1 MTTTNQ
7 TTSNPVNMLTGAKI
21 KQARNAKRDAAPTV
35 TDTVL
40 PTTDVVT
47 NTEAPTVIGTDLPLD
62 VLHGDGKEVGPIAQ
76 ALLDQGK
83 ALATSAEA
91 TSNAHQSAKQT
102 GESLASKCR
111 AVIELTDTEA
121 QHVIVQAMA
130 DLKTLALSTMGC
142 PVGDATPDQL
152 VASAAHCLASF
163 KVLSATLKRANTDK
177 AGKASHGL
185 LYMSLDR
192 QTCDATVKVITAPTE
207 AELRQALKDDTKAL
221 NAALAAA
228 QAKADSAKAMAES
241 GDDSA
246 QGEDGHV
253 VIGSGVSSITAL
265 AAVLE
270 LVKGWRPSELE
281 VAAAT
286 LTHMALCERLARDA
300 DNAELKAQVDAARL
314 SVTLLTSAYQSE
326 KAAELVARNEAQ
338 AKQEAELL
346 ALRTENARKAR
357 EALLAEEAALAKA
370 NEAMAARMAAS
381 QPTPVPVCIPTDVTP
396 EPIAVNA

>member
-21 KQARNAKRDAAPTV
+21 KAARNAKRDAAPTV
-35 TDTVL
+35 ELPTPDVVTNTEA

-47 NTEAPTVIGTDLPLD
+47 NTEAPTQLA
-62 VLHGDGKEVGPIAQ
+62 PIAQ

-91 TSNAHQSAKQT
+91 TSNAHRSAKQT
-102 GESLASKCR
+102 GESLAAKAR
-111 AVIELTDTEA
+111 DVIALTDTEA

-130 DLKTLALSTMGC
+130 DLKTLALSTMGT
-142 PVGDATPDQL
+142 PVADATPDQL

-177 AGKASHGL
+177 AGKSSHGL

-241 GDDSA
+241 GDDGA

-253 VIGSGVSSITAL
+253 VIGGGVSSITAL

-300 DNAELKAQVDAARL
+300 ENADLKAQVDAARL
-314 SVTLLTSAYQSE
+314 SVTLLTSAYQTE
-326 KAAELVARNEAQ
+326 KAEELKARNEAQ

-346 ALRTENARKAR
+346 ALRTANAKAR
-357 EALLAEEAALAKA
+357 RAELEAEELALTEANAKMAERMAQSAPEALPVFTPT
-370 NEAMAARMAAS
+370 AAS
-381 QPTPVPVCIPTDVTP
+381 
-396 EPIAVNA
+396 A